1 MSQKEI
7 ERAGNLNA
15 EALKKVIADADAHGD
30 YDQIK
35 VFVYKDGTGEVRT
48 SRGVSAPIQ
57 FEDFS

>member
-1 MSQKEI
+1 MPQKEI

-15 EALKKVIADADAHGD
+15 SELAKVVADADAHGD

-35 VFVYKDGTGEVRT
+35 AFVYKDGTGEVRT
-48 SRGVSAPIQ
+48 SRGVTALIQ

>member
-7 ERAGNLNA
+7 ERTGNLNTGELA
-15 EALKKVIADADAHGD
+15 KVVEDANAHGD

-48 SRGVSAPIQ
+48 SRGVTAPIQ